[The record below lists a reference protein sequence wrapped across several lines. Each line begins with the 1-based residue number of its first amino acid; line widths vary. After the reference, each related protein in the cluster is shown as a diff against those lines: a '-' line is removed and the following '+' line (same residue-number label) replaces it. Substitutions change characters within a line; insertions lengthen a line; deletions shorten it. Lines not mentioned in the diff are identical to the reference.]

1 LKIKPN
7 NQQLTVV
14 ALILYALIM
23 ISLILIYHDFLI
35 TITAVTIMIV
45 LLFQYLVP
53 FFRERK
59 VQKEKEVPRSNDE

>member
-1 LKIKPN
+1 MKIKPN